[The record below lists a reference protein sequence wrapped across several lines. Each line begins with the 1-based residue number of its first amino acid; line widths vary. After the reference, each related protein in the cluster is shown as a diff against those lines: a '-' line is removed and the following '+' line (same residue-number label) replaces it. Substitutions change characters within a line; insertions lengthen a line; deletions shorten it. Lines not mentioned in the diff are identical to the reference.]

1 MIEINI
7 GTPIEHEGREIGRIE
22 KIILDRSSLEASHL
36 VVRLGK
42 PLRSELLLM
51 PLEWVTGSTAHSLRV
66 DHAEAEFEALTPFEL
81 QHYVRLDEA
90 RDEFER
96 TRTRIKPSDWVNYF
110 VPFVA
115 NAFGDPLHAP
125 GIVVTDRMLE
135 PSESAI
141 GRGLP
146 VESSD
151 GHRLGPVHEVLLS
164 QPDWRLSGIII
175 ERGFVRARPLRLPA
189 DWVAHVTE
197 DRIVLNRTKEQV
209 ESWERTEST

>member
-7 GTPIEHEGREIGRIE
+7 GTAIEHEGREIGRIE
-22 KIILDRSSLEASHL
+22 KIILDRSSFEATHL
-36 VVRLGK
+36 VVRLRK

-51 PLEWVTGSTAHSLRV
+51 PLEWVIGSAQHCLRIG
-66 DHAEAEFEALTPFEL
+66 HAESEFEALQPFEL

-90 RDEFER
+90 REEFEH
-96 TRTRIKPSDWVNYF
+96 TRARIKPSDWVNYF

-125 GIVVTDRMLE
+125 GIVVTDRMME

-141 GRGLP
+141 GRGLL

-175 ERGFVRARPLRLPA
+175 ERGFVRARPLRVPA
-189 DWVAHVTE
+189 DWVGQVKE
-197 DRIVLNRTKEQV
+197 DRIVLNRTREQV
-209 ESWERTEST
+209 ELWEQKQS